1 MFTLIKWPAAWGR
14 CSIPFAVQANCET
27 ECSEMKNFLKL
38 IEAMTM
44 FMFVLAVFL
53 AIVGVFYRG

>member
-1 MFTLIKWPAAWGR
+1 
-14 CSIPFAVQANCET
+14 
-27 ECSEMKNFLKL
+27 MKNFLKL

-53 AIVGVFYRG
+53 AIVGAFYR